1 MAAKIGIL
9 GETTVGTAGTVTT
22 VYTVPTDKAA
32 RVRVIYAEEGGGAGL
47 EFGVMIGT
55 PNDEIWVH
63 QAMDSGDDVW
73 TGSEKISS
81 PNPADSLTVSGNHG
95 LMDSN
100 NFMNISANTESNSW
114 LIAPLIHEYI
124 LSTGDTVKIVM
135 DGANT
140 VDGLFQVIGVE
151 DDA

>member
-9 GETTVGTAGTVTT
+9 GETTVGTDGTVTT
-22 VYTVPTDKAA
+22 VYTVPADKAA
-32 RVRVIYAEEGGGAGL
+32 RVRVIYCEEGGGASL
-47 EFGVMIGT
+47 QFGVSIGT

-63 QAMDSGDDVW
+63 QAMGSADDIW
-73 TGSEKISS
+73 TGSEKIGT
-81 PNPADSLTVSGNHG
+81 PDPPDSLTVSGNHG
-95 LMDSN
+95 LMDTN
-100 NFMNISANTESNSW
+100 NFMNIDSNTEANSW
-114 LIAPLIHEYI
+114 LVAPLIHEYI

-140 VDGLFQVIGVE
+140 TDGLFQVIGVE